1 MDNLPGETSA
11 EHGDRLHDVFD
22 QVAEPRQGPL
32 DRLEHAII
40 VTTVLA
46 QLSNLDGRPRALTPS
61 GTERDVAVAELVF
74 MTRRPA

>member
-1 MDNLPGETSA
+1 MRLDITD
-11 EHGDRLHDVFD
+11 HGINEQTADI
-22 QVAEPRQGPL
+22 
-32 DRLEHAII
+32 LEHAII

-61 GTERDVAVAELVF
+61 GTQRDVAVAELVF